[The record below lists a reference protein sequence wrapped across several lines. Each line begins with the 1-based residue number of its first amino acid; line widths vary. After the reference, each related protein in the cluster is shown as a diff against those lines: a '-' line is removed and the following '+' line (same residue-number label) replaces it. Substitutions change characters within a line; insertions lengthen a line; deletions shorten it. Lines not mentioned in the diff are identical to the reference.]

1 VRANSLFYFKISPI
15 KRRFTI
21 GRDERLK
28 SRKQIERIFREG
40 KRMHVFPYLVYY
52 MMGTPGGG
60 SAQAGNEGKD
70 RHGLQAGFG
79 ASKRNFKKA
88 VDRNRIKRLTRE
100 AYRLQKEPLALWVEE
115 RQVSLCLFFIYTGK
129 ELPDHRLVS
138 GRIAVALEKIAKE
151 IGS

>member
-1 VRANSLFYFKISPI
+1 MN
-15 KRRFTI
+15 
-21 GRDERLK
+21 
-28 SRKQIERIFREG
+28 
-40 KRMHVFPYLVYY
+40 VFPYRVYY
-52 MMGTPGGG
+52 MMGTPGDGPGNTGNGG
-60 SAQAGNEGKD
+60 KGH
-70 RHGLQAGFG
+70 HGLQAGFG

-100 AYRLQKEPLALWVEE
+100 AYRLQKGPLALRVEE
-115 RQVSLCLFFIYTGK
+115 RQLSLCLFFIYTGK

>member
-1 VRANSLFYFKISPI
+1 M
-15 KRRFTI
+15 
-21 GRDERLK
+21 K
-28 SRKQIERIFREG
+28 SRKQIERVFRAG
-40 KRMHVFPYLVYY
+40 KRLHVFPYMVYY
-52 MMGTPGGG
+52 VIEPPEGGPG
-60 SAQAGNEGKD
+60 QAGNVGKG
-70 RHGLQAGFG
+70 RPGLQAGFG

-115 RQVSLCLFFIYTGK
+115 RRLSLCLFFIYTGK